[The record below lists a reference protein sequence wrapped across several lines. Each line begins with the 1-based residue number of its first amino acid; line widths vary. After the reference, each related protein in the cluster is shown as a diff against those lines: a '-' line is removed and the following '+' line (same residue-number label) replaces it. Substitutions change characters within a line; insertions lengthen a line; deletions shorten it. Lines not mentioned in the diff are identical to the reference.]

1 MRNNISPIF
10 LRDPIL
16 LRTMEIIITKD
27 EIYTDVRK
35 NIRFYLIYQLIDL
48 SSFGKLRKN
57 RIESV

>member
-10 LRDPIL
+10 SRDPIL

>member
-10 LRDPIL
+10 LRDSIL

>member
-57 RIESV
+57 RIELV